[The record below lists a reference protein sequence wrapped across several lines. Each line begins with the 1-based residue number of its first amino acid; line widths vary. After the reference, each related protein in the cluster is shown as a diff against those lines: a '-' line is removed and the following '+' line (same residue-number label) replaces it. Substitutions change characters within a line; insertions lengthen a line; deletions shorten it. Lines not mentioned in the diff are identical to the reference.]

1 MVRKRYK
8 KPYRA
13 KRKKPFFKKRSFWLM
28 ISGLIILGGGC
39 WFICFSPLFEVK
51 IVNVSGDGA
60 DKSGEYQKIIE
71 GLTEKKIAFLSSKSI
86 FLFDLDKASK
96 EILNKFPQIQN
107 ISIQRKFPAQIYAS
121 VQERKPAA
129 VFHWR
134 GEKYFLIDETGVIF
148 EEVGQPDGF
157 FEILKSDEPNDAKL
171 GSRIFDTAFLVK
183 ILRFKADIENKM
195 PVKISRGLV
204 VTDERVNFTT
214 TEGWE
219 IFVNPQKDMDWQ
231 FTKLEA
237 VVNDASFAQ
246 KRGNL
251 EYVDLRFTRVYLKSK
266 QAAQTIEV
274 DPRPSK
280 VQTEIKQTPVAPG
293 APLN

>member
-1 MVRKRYK
+1 M
-8 KPYRA
+8 
-13 KRKKPFFKKRSFWLM
+13 
-28 ISGLIILGGGC
+28 
-39 WFICFSPLFEVK
+39 
-51 IVNVSGDGA
+51 NVSGDGA